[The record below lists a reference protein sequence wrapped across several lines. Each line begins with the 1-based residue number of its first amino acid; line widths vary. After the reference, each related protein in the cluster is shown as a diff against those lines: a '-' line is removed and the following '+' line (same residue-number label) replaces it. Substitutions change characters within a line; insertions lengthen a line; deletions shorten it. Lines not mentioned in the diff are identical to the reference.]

1 MVKEMENKSSS
12 TKQEI
17 INMLKIQKRLTVSE
31 MAKQLGITEMAVRRH
46 LNTLE
51 RDQLVRTTLVRQA
64 MGRPMNVYEL
74 SEKGEELFP
83 QNYKQ
88 IALDFLKDIE
98 SVAGR
103 DVVEKL
109 FQNRKERIKQ
119 MYEEQFANKSF
130 DEKMVELAHIQNKHG
145 YMTELKKDED
155 GTYHFIEHHC
165 PIAEVAKD
173 YQAACDC
180 ELELFQQL
188 LGTSKVTSQACM
200 AKGDD
205 VCHYE
210 IKKHDYAE

>member
-1 MVKEMENKSSS
+1 MNHKSSS
-12 TKQEI
+12 TKHEI
-17 INMLKIQKRLTVSE
+17 LKMLKLQKRLTVSE

-46 LNTLE
+46 LSTLE
-51 RDQLVRTTLVRQA
+51 RDQLVYTTLVRQA

-98 SVAGR
+98 SVAGQ

-130 DEKMVELAHIQNKHG
+130 DEKMIELARIQNKHG
-145 YMTELKKDED
+145 YMTELRKDED

-165 PIAEVAKD
+165 PIAEVAKE
-173 YQAACDC
+173 YQTACDC
-180 ELELFQQL
+180 ERQLFQQL
-188 LGTSKVTSQACM
+188 LGTLKVTSQACM

-210 IKKHDYAE
+210 IKKHDYVE

>member
-1 MVKEMENKSSS
+1 MVKAMDHKSSS
-12 TKQEI
+12 TKHEI
-17 INMLKIQKRLTVSE
+17 VKMLKIQKRLTVSE

-51 RDQLVRTTLVRQA
+51 RDKLVRTTLVRQA

-98 SVAGR
+98 SVAGH
-103 DVVEKL
+103 DIVEKL
-109 FQNRKERIKQ
+109 FQNRKDRIKQ
-119 MYEEQFANKSF
+119 MYEEHFANKSF
-130 DEKMVELAHIQNKHG
+130 DEKMVELAHIQNEHG
-145 YMTELKKDED
+145 YMTELEKDED
-155 GTYHFIEHHC
+155 GTYHLIEHHC

-173 YQAACDC
+173 YQVACDC
-180 ELELFQQL
+180 ELQLFQQL
-188 LGTSKVTSQACM
+188 LGTPKVTSQACM

-205 VCHYE
+205 FCHYE
-210 IKKHDYAE
+210 IKENDK